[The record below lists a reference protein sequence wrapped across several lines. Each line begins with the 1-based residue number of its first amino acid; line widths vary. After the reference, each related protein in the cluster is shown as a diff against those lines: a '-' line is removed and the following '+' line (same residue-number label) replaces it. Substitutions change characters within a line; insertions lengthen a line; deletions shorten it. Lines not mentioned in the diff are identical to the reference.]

1 MNTSKYVN
9 AIRSLGLQ
17 AIMQAKQGHPGMV
30 VSAAPINYAI
40 YTDSINIAV
49 DNPNWINRDR
59 FVLSAGHGSMSL
71 YPILHF
77 SGLLTLDD
85 IKAFRQ
91 PLSKTPGHPEV
102 TMTPFIDATTGPLG
116 QGVSNAVG
124 MAIAEDYLRHQFKE
138 LPGLI
143 DHYTF
148 VVVGDGDLQEGISYE
163 AMSLA
168 GKLQLNKLIMLHD
181 SNRYQLESSVDTVNI
196 ENIQKRVESMGW
208 YYQSCDNNPVNII
221 KCIQN
226 AKKQTTKPSFIEV
239 DTEIGEGLSFANTY
253 EAHGGP
259 VTIDELNKFNDYFD
273 CDFNDWN
280 FDKDVYEHFQ
290 DKVMKKGNE
299 KYKKWVEL
307 LQYYKTKKPELTQL
321 FIKQVRGEFADL
333 KQLVKLE
340 DLPQNSST
348 RVLGGKILAQL
359 QNANVLDTL
368 ILSPDVSKSTSIKY
382 SGKSFNEDKNSNFI
396 MMGIREFAMSG
407 IQNGIL
413 LHRGLR
419 CISSSFMAFSDYF
432 KAAIRLGAISELP
445 SIYCL
450 THDSIMVGSDGPT
463 HQPIEQIAGL
473 RSIPNVEV
481 IRPCDE
487 KETYS
492 AFIEAMSS
500 IDKTYCIVL
509 SRQNLPSGY
518 KSSVDSSFK
527 YGGYLLESNAD
538 NQPDFTIMASGSEVE
553 LAMNTSQM
561 LLEKYGLT
569 SRVFSVPNL
578 MRFTISDDLRNTL
591 SSNYGLITIEASNDS
606 SWYRFTPY
614 TNAICCIQCDEYGYS
629 MDGLKLYNM
638 FGFNPITIAYKAITR
653 LLPNNHP
660 SVDKVSHD
668 YLEYRNSIANKG

>member
-1 MNTSKYVN
+1 MNASKYVN

-30 VSAAPINYAI
+30 VSAAPINYAV
-40 YTDSINIAV
+40 YTDSINISI

-77 SGLLTLDD
+77 CGLLTLDD

-102 TMTPFIDATTGPLG
+102 NMTPFIDATTGPLG

-124 MAIAEDYLRHQFKE
+124 MAIAEDYLRHQFKD

-163 AMSLA
+163 SMSLA

-196 ENIQKRVESMGW
+196 ENIQQRVESMGW
-208 YYQSCDNNPVNII
+208 YYQSSDNSPSSII

-226 AKKQTTKPSFIEV
+226 AKKQTNKPSFIEV
-239 DTEIGEGLSFANTY
+239 HTEIGEGLSFADSY
-253 EAHGGP
+253 EAHGGAI
-259 VTIDELNKFNDYFD
+259 TIDELNNFNEYFD
-273 CDFNDWN
+273 CDFNEWN

-290 DKVMKKGNE
+290 EKVMKKGNE
-299 KYKKWVEL
+299 KYTKWVEL
-307 LQYYKTKKPELTQL
+307 LQYYKQKNPELTQQ
-321 FIKQVRGEFADL
+321 FINQVKGDFVDL
-333 KQLVKLE
+333 KTIINVN
-340 DLPQNSST
+340 DLPSNSST
-348 RVLGGKILAQL
+348 RVCAGKILNQL
-359 QNANVLDTL
+359 QNASVLDTI

-382 SGKSFNEDKNSNFI
+382 SGLPFNEDKNSNFI
-396 MMGIREFAMSG
+396 MVGIREFAMSG

-432 KAAIRLGAISELP
+432 KAGIRLGAISELP
-445 SIYCL
+445 SVYML
-450 THDSIMVGSDGPT
+450 THDSVLIGSDGPT

-492 AFIEAMSS
+492 AFVEALSS
-500 IDKTYCIVL
+500 VDKTYCIIL
-509 SRQNLPSGY
+509 SRQNLVSGY
-518 KSSVDSSFK
+518 KTSIDSSFK
-527 YGGYLLESNAD
+527 FGGYLLESNAD
-538 NQPDFTIMASGSEVE
+538 NQPDFTILATGSEVE
-553 LAMNTSQM
+553 LAMNTAN
-561 LLEKYGLT
+561 LLKEKYNLT
-569 SRVFSVPNL
+569 SKIFSVPNL
-578 MRFTISDDLRNTL
+578 MRFSINNDLRNFL

-606 SWYRFTPY
+606 AWFRLSPY
-614 TNAICCIQCDEYGYS
+614 VNSICAIQCDEYGYS

-638 FGFNPITIAYKAITR
+638 FGFNPITISYKAITK
-653 LLPNNHP
+653 LLPSNHP
-660 SVDKVSHD
+660 SYDKVSHD
-668 YLEYRNSIANKG
+668 YLEYRNSFSKSK